1 MNSYFICRLLDDFNV
16 LKVSK
21 THLEESYRRLRG
33 RALLLKTF
41 KYNLPDVVDEELPDV
56 VDEEFYFRQWDLIQ
70 QRAEQKN
77 QLLCLFTLTWL
88 LLEKSTEN
96 AKDLAIWFIEC
107 VDDL

>member
-41 KYNLPDVVDEELPDV
+41 KYNLQDV
-56 VDEEFYFRQWDLIQ
+56 VDEEFYFRLCCIKWDLIQ
-70 QRAEQKN
+70 QRAVQKN
-77 QLLCLFTLTWL
+77 QLLYLFTLTWL
-88 LLEKSTEN
+88 LLEKSTQN

>member
-1 MNSYFICRLLDDFNV
+1 MNSYFICRLLNDFNV

-21 THLEESYRRLRG
+21 THLEECYRRLRG

-41 KYNLPDVVDEELPDV
+41 KYNLPDVVDEE
-56 VDEEFYFRQWDLIQ
+56 FYFRQWDLIQ
-70 QRAEQKN
+70 QRAVQKN
-77 QLLCLFTLTWL
+77 QLLCLFTLTITLWL

>member
-33 RALLLKTF
+33 KALLLKTF
-41 KYNLPDVVDEELPDV
+41 KYNLPDV

-70 QRAEQKN
+70 QRAVQKN

>member
-1 MNSYFICRLLDDFNV
+1 MNYYFICRLLDGFNV

-41 KYNLPDVVDEELPDV
+41 KYNLPDVVDEE
-56 VDEEFYFRQWDLIQ
+56 FYFRQWDLIQ
-70 QRAEQKN
+70 QRAVQKN

-88 LLEKSTEN
+88 LIGKIYRKCKRLSYMVYRM
-96 AKDLAIWFIEC
+96 C
-107 VDDL
+107 

>member
-1 MNSYFICRLLDDFNV
+1 MDSYFIFRLLGDFNV

-41 KYNLPDVVDEELPDV
+41 TYNLPDV

-70 QRAEQKN
+70 QRAKESIT
-77 QLLCLFTLTWL
+77 LLIHSDMVVIGKIYRKCKRF
-88 LLEKSTEN
+88 S
-96 AKDLAIWFIEC
+96 C
-107 VDDL
+107 MVYRVC

>member
-41 KYNLPDVVDEELPDV
+41 RYNLPDV
-56 VDEEFYFRQWDLIQ
+56 VDEEFYFRQ
-70 QRAEQKN
+70 
-77 QLLCLFTLTWL
+77 
-88 LLEKSTEN
+88 
-96 AKDLAIWFIEC
+96 
-107 VDDL
+107 